1 MSFTNLVESA
11 AAASDWTQQQ
21 QMEEA
26 KPAPEGRGLWSPEEH
41 RLFVDGIKLFP
52 SGPWKDIANHVGTRT
67 ARQTMTH
74 AQKYRQKIARRLRN
88 VRMSGKHNLPFL
100 MDRFNALLSSDEQF
114 NDSILAT
121 SLAIAAEQELDM
133 LGEAGDGSASP
144 VQVQMNMQM
153 QMQMQM
159 GMMSPGAQ
167 PNVAMEPMGP
177 GNTYQ
182 KQLPLAIDF
191 SSTEGNPYYLDAPSF
206 EPSDIEFDKCMDFLI
221 ETFHREN

>member
-1 MSFTNLVESA
+1 MVESA
-11 AAASDWTQQQ
+11 AGEWTQQQ
-21 QMEEA
+21 QQQLEEV

-100 MDRFNALLSSDEQF
+100 MDRSSRFNALLSSDEQF

-121 SLAIAAEQELDM
+121 SLAIAAEHELDM

-144 VQVQMNMQM
+144 SMHM

-159 GMMSPGAQ
+159 GPAQ
-167 PNVAMEPMGP
+167 PNVMMEPMGP
-177 GNTYQ
+177 SNTYQ

-191 SSTEGNPYYLDAPSF
+191 SSTEGNPYYLDAPSY

-221 ETFHREN
+221 ETFHRET

>member
-1 MSFTNLVESA
+1 MVESA
-11 AAASDWTQQQ
+11 ASEWTQQQ
-21 QMEEA
+21 QRQMEEA

-41 RLFVDGIKLFP
+41 RLFVDGIKMFP
-52 SGPWKDIANHVGTRT
+52 SGPWKDIANRVGTRT

-88 VRMSGKHNLPFL
+88 ARMNAKHNLPFL
-100 MDRFNALLSSDEQF
+100 MERTARFNALLSSDEQF

-121 SLAIAAEQELDM
+121 SLAIAAEQELDL
-133 LGEAGDGSASP
+133 LGETGDGGASP
-144 VQVQMNMQM
+144 VGHMQMEMQM
-153 QMQMQM
+153 QLQMQM
-159 GMMSPGAQ
+159 AAQ

-191 SSTEGNPYYLDAPSF
+191 SSTEGNPYYLDGPSY

-221 ETFHREN
+221 ETFHRET

>member
-1 MSFTNLVESA
+1 MVESA
-11 AAASDWTQQQ
+11 AAASEWTQQ

-100 MDRFNALLSSDEQF
+100 MDQSSRFNALLSSDEQF

-121 SLAIAAEQELDM
+121 SLAIAAEHELDL

-144 VQVQMNMQM
+144 VQMQMEMQM
-153 QMQMQM
+153 QLQM
-159 GMMSPGAQ
+159 GMNPDAVQ
-167 PNVAMEPMGP
+167 ANVMDMGP
-177 GNTYQ
+177 NNTFQ

-191 SSTEGNPYYLDAPSF
+191 SSTEGNPYYLDGPSF

-221 ETFHREN
+221 ETFHRES

>member
-1 MSFTNLVESA
+1 MSFTNMVESA
-11 AAASDWTQQQ
+11 AAASEWTQQ

-88 VRMSGKHNLPFL
+88 ARMNAKHNLPFL
-100 MDRFNALLSSDEQF
+100 MERTSRFNALLSSDEQF

-133 LGEAGDGSASP
+133 LGETGDGSASP
-144 VQVQMNMQM
+144 VQMDMQM
-153 QMQMQM
+153 QIQMQM
-159 GMMSPGAQ
+159 GMSPSAAQ
-167 PNVAMEPMGP
+167 PNGGMEPMGP
-177 GNTYQ
+177 GHTYQ
-182 KQLPLAIDF
+182 KHLPLAIDF
-191 SSTEGNPYYLDAPSF
+191 SSTEGNPYYLDGPSF

-221 ETFHREN
+221 ETFHRDT

>member
-1 MSFTNLVESA
+1 MSFTNMVESA
-11 AAASDWTQQQ
+11 ASEWTQQQ
-21 QMEEA
+21 EEA

-41 RLFVDGIKLFP
+41 RLFVDGIKMFP
-52 SGPWKDIANHVGTRT
+52 SGPWKDIASHVGTRT

-88 VRMSGKHNLPFL
+88 VRMSGKHNLPFI
-100 MDRFNALLSSDEQF
+100 MDRSSRFNALLSSDEQF

-133 LGEAGDGSASP
+133 LGEAGDGSSSP
-144 VQVQMNMQM
+144 SMQM
-153 QMQMQM
+153 QMQMEMQM
-159 GMMSPGAQ
+159 QMDMSPSASAHG
-167 PNVAMEPMGP
+167 NVVMEPMMQS
-177 GNTYQ
+177 NTYQ

-191 SSTEGNPYYLDAPSF
+191 SSTEGNPYYLDGPSF